1 MERQNVAHAF
11 GKDFR
16 FIEVGHAHAAA
27 GHLVFVRG
35 ADAAARRTDLVSAQ
49 RRLSGMIKR
58 YMVRHD
64 ERTVGGHAHAGFRI
78 HAVALE
84 FVDFL
89 KERFGRKDDAVT
101 QVADR
106 RRVHDAGRDEA
117 QNRLIAVDDK
127 RMPGVVAAVETNDAV
142 DLLREPVDN
151 LTFAFVTPL
160 GTDHHYVFRHFQ

>member
-1 MERQNVAHAF
+1 
-11 GKDFR
+11 
-16 FIEVGHAHAAA
+16 
-27 GHLVFVRG
+27 
-35 ADAAARRTDLVSAQ
+35 
-49 RRLSGMIKR
+49 MIKR

-89 KERFGRKDDAVT
+89 EERFGRKDDAVT

-127 RMPGVVAAVETNDAV
+127 RMPGVVAAVETNNAV

-151 LTFAFVTPL
+151 FTFAFVTPL